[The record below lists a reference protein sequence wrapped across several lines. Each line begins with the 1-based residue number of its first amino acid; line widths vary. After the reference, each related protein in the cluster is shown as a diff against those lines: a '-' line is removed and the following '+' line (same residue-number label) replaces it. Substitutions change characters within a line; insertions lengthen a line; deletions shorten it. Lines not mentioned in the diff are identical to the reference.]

1 MKYLVLLSVLG
12 LTKGEYTRR
21 NGTLNPFDHVADVGG
36 MSAPAFVDVDND
48 GDMDLVIGRGEGD
61 LKHYYENT
69 GSPTNPSYTRKEGA
83 SNPFDQV
90 EYVGGVT
97 ESAESAPA
105 FVDVDND
112 GDMDLVIGRYY
123 PGDLKHYYENTGSP
137 TNPSYTR
144 KENASNPFDQIDMGT
159 VTSDT
164 VPAFV
169 DVDNDGDM
177 DLVIGREL
185 GDLKFYYENT
195 KSTIGSMGTMRD
207 TTVPLLLWMLA
218 VMVSWIL

>member
-83 SNPFDQV
+83 SNPFDQ
-90 EYVGGVT
+90 
-97 ESAESAPA
+97 
-105 FVDVDND
+105 
-112 GDMDLVIGRYY
+112 
-123 PGDLKHYYENTGSP
+123 
-137 TNPSYTR
+137 
-144 KENASNPFDQIDMGT
+144 IDMGT